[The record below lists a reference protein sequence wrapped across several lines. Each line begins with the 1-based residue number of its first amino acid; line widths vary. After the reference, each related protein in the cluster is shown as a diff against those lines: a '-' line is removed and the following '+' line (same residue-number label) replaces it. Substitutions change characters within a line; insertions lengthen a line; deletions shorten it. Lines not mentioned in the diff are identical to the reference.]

1 MKFPGL
7 LAAAL
12 LLASSGAAWAQT
24 GGGLQRL
31 RAMDANGD
39 GVITRAEAESAR
51 QTQFARLDT
60 DHDGYLSQAERSAAP
75 GGGRMLNMVPDPDAD
90 GRISRAELMAAP
102 YRVFDRLDA
111 NDDGAISAAE
121 IEAARA
127 RAG

>member
-1 MKFPGL
+1 
-7 LAAAL
+7 
-12 LLASSGAAWAQT
+12 
-24 GGGLQRL
+24 
-31 RAMDANGD
+31 
-39 GVITRAEAESAR
+39 
-51 QTQFARLDT
+51 
-60 DHDGYLSQAERSAAP
+60 
-75 GGGRMLNMVPDPDAD
+75 MLNMVADPDAD